1 MPTKRPLRSSASQS
15 LLDTGSGSWSPRLT
29 KRAASTS
36 CGHSRKRSSDEGVS
50 GGDTPISR
58 RHHPCQGGWETRCGD
73 RCRRSFRSRACHGGS
88 DYGHGLEKVRRNERL
103 GFRAIRWGKPVDE
116 ARLKACFSCHAAKVK
131 GHDLVFGLCALR
143 PLKVEGAPAK
153 VVTSREPRDTKDN
166 KFSQ

>member
-29 KRAASTS
+29 RATVVQIMVTDSKKYAATGG
-36 CGHSRKRSSDEGVS
+36 CGV
-50 GGDTPISR
+50 
-58 RHHPCQGGWETRCGD
+58 
-73 RCRRSFRSRACHGGS
+73 
-88 DYGHGLEKVRRNERL
+88 
-103 GFRAIRWGKPVDE
+103 RAIRWGKPVDQ